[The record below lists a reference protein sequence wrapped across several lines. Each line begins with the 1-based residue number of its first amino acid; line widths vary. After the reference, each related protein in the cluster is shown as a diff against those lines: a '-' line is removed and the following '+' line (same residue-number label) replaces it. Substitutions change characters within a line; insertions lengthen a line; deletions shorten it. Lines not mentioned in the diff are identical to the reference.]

1 MEIRQVVL
9 CKQLFSE
16 AERYLSRGTPM
27 GHGLAVS
34 IAQDAVEL
42 FLRAVMKERH
52 AAGQKVPDEFI
63 KAMDYIDAAADGME
77 QLKVPLR
84 GKLLELNKAR
94 VNFKHYGLSP
104 ERLDAGRLVSYVSH
118 FFDEATPRF
127 FGTSF
132 ESISLADLLADAAI
146 RDRLKAANEALADEN
161 FTAAMGLSAE
171 VVELASVA
179 VMTSLAPAG
188 RLGSPSMSSRLTAAL
203 GVDAANE
210 LSRYMKG
217 LVNKSNRAALMLAL
231 PVDVK
236 HASRFEVLAPPV
248 WLLRDGASYQKQWMV
263 PSEFHTA
270 ENARFCVNFATEV
283 SLAVDARMAT
293 PLPPL
298 GKQGDDELTGIA

>member
-16 AERYLSRGTPM
+16 AERYLARGTPM

-63 KAMDYIDAAADGME
+63 KAMDYIDAAADGIE

-146 RDRLKAANEALADEN
+146 RDRLKAANEALTDEN
-161 FTAAMGLSAE
+161 FTEAMGLSAE
-171 VVELASVA
+171 VVELASA
-179 VMTSLAPAG
+179 SVMTSLNPSGALHPSLMST
-188 RLGSPSMSSRLTAAL
+188 RLKATL
-203 GVDAANE
+203 GAEVVDD
-210 LSRYMKG
+210 LSRYITG
-217 LVNKSNRAALMLAL
+217 LVKESNRAALMLAL

-248 WLLRDGASYQKQWMV
+248 WVFRGDASYQKQLMV
-263 PSEFHTA
+263 PAEFHTA
-270 ENARFCVNFATEV
+270 ENARFCVSFATEV
-283 SLAVDARMAT
+283 SLAVDARMT
-293 PLPPL
+293 IPLPPL
-298 GKQGDDELTGIA
+298 GQQSADELA